1 MCLITADF
9 SWFTDGP
16 YLKGESGKYYAV
28 YAITAPFDVVVAVSL
43 TMDISVQKN
52 KTYDFTWTCTLAKG
66 GKKTVNI
73 YTDSKHVLG
82 VAHNSEMLW

>member
-1 MCLITADF
+1 MGSQRVGHDWATK
-9 SWFTDGP
+9 THTH
-16 YLKGESGKYYAV
+16 
-28 YAITAPFDVVVAVSL
+28 AITAPFDVVVAVSL

-52 KTYDFTWTCTLAKG
+52 KIYDFTWTCTLAKG